1 MHQAMLTAVAKAGTG
16 DSARLGFA
24 ISARA
29 VPRAP
34 DRNRLKRVARE
45 SFRLNRSRLGVFD
58 IVILAR
64 NGAAGARRRD
74 VAAALEVIWSRFLP
88 KPSA

>member
-1 MHQAMLTAVAKAGTG
+1 MLTAVAKAGDG
-16 DSARLGFA
+16 DGARLGFA

-29 VPRAP
+29 VPRSP

-64 NGAAGARRRD
+64 NGAAGARRKD
-74 VAAALEVIWSRFLP
+74 VAAALEVIWSRFLSRATP
-88 KPSA
+88 